1 MQAPESAGARFP
13 RLSRCP
19 CEHLTHNEKIHVLS
33 SSLARRG
40 KERKRERDERTSE
53 EVAGASVE
61 ASAVALVR
69 MVRRGATGAERTA
82 LAARVALAETLA
94 ETATGA
100 TADMAKADM
109 FLFGVLCVLPQ
120 RETRGAVIG

>member
-1 MQAPESAGARFP
+1 M
-13 RLSRCP
+13 
-19 CEHLTHNEKIHVLS
+19 LS

-40 KERKRERDERTSE
+40 KEERERDERTSVE
-53 EVAGASVE
+53 LAGASVE

-82 LAARVALAETLA
+82 LAPRVDLTETLA
-94 ETATGA
+94 ELATGA
-100 TADMAKADM
+100 TAAMAKADM

-120 RETRGAVIG
+120 IERRAEL